1 MKFVEKTDK
10 TIAEAINA
18 ALIELDTTKD
28 KVDVEIL
35 EEPSK
40 GLFGIFGAKPAKVR
54 VTLNVNPIEKATE
67 FLEQILDKMG
77 LDCLL
82 KTKFKNNNLYIDIIG
97 NNVALLIGRRGQT
110 LDSIQYLVSLV
121 VNNGEADYIRVILDA
136 ENYRRKREQTLIRL
150 ANKLAYKVKKYK
162 KSITLDPMNPYER
175 RIIHSALQSHSDV
188 GTRSTGDEPNRKII
202 IYLKNNR

>member
-1 MKFVEKTDK
+1 MKFVERTDK
-10 TIAEAINA
+10 TIAEAISG
-18 ALIELDTTKD
+18 ALLELNTTKD

-40 GLFGIFGAKPAKVR
+40 GIFGLFGTKPAKVR
-54 VTLNVNPIEKATE
+54 VTLNVNPVEKATD
-67 FLEQILDKMG
+67 FLEQVLDKMG
-77 LDCLL
+77 LDCIL
-82 KTKFKNNNLYIDIIG
+82 KTKFKNNNLYIDIVG

-162 KSITLDPMNPYER
+162 KSVTLDPMNPYER

-202 IYLKNNR
+202 IYLKNKR

>member
-1 MKFVEKTDK
+1 MKFVEKSDK
-10 TIAEAINA
+10 TIAAAINA

-54 VTLNVNPIEKATE
+54 VTLNINPIEKATE

>member
-40 GLFGIFGAKPAKVR
+40 GLFGLFGTRPAKVR
-54 VTLNVNPIEKATE
+54 VTLNINPVEKATD
-67 FLEQILDKMG
+67 FLEQVLDKMG
-77 LDCLL
+77 VDCLL

-175 RIIHSALQSHSDV
+175 RIIHSALQSHPDV
-188 GTRSTGDEPNRKII
+188 GTRSTGDEPNRKIV
-202 IYLKNNR
+202 IYLKK